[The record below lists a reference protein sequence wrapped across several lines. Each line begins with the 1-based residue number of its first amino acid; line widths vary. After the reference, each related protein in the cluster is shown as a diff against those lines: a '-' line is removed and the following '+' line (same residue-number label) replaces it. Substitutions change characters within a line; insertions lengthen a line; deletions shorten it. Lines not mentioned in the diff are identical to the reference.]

1 MKRKWHFFGM
11 PVIPFLLLLVLSIS
25 MVLFNHHRVMT
36 AMRNDV
42 EKSRLR
48 LTGNVANGIGTLLE
62 QVSMNATGLAL
73 QLDKAV
79 SFKSQ
84 SLAMYNNTIEQ
95 LVNMQVNNESM
106 LNPIIS
112 RGYVFLFD
120 ENRAFNTGS
129 TVYKGDEFYEKYLRI
144 SNGTYEEFRSYYTQ
158 NYFGGDLIPDVEIG
172 YLDEIH
178 QGWLVAQSV
187 PADPGK
193 KARGVILF
201 LVNTYDLQQR
211 LMAGVADDESL
222 CMLADESGAIYLAQ
236 GDRGLWTKERASSLL
251 EQLPEHPQGSFHL
264 RTANG
269 EEHLVTAAENNN
281 NLFIIAQPVKNAERQ
296 LTYYNLSV
304 LLTCFSILL
313 IAAAAVARSTHRSV
327 QSAQTAMDS
336 ILPENQPE
344 NAANIFE
351 YMRKAILS
359 AQEKEAL
366 LSAHANQQQELLRTI
381 FLKRLL
387 RGEFLLES
395 DLLREQHLAGFSLN
409 GTYYVVLI
417 IHFWQPDALS
427 AESCLEIE
435 RILTAEFGRENI
447 RIAKMPADDLVCLLV
462 SEEPDLRESIEPAA
476 ETFSAHWNVTC
487 FVGSTVTQCIDIP
500 RSYREAYMMIRMYS
514 EGSGAVIWYC
524 DLFQDDAMYNFE
536 YSQYVETKLRNTITV
551 GNAHDA
557 EQILDDLYQNNVK
570 NGARS
575 AHVLRF
581 FAYDLYRMIN
591 HIGGSAEDGKE
602 KNAYRLHLQE
612 MMDSVIDHP
621 QNFDNFFAEIKQ
633 FCLKMCRQNHQRQQ
647 KSRNEVITQVQEY
660 INSAFSN
667 PLLSVGSIA
676 EQFKLSDKYLSQLFR
691 EQTGET
697 ISSYIESK
705 RLGHA
710 CKLLDSTS
718 MTVNEVALAA
728 GYALTHAFRVA
739 FKKKTGITPLQ
750 WKNRTDKPTV

>member
-1 MKRKWHFFGM
+1 M
-11 PVIPFLLLLVLSIS
+11 
-25 MVLFNHHRVMT
+25 
-36 AMRNDV
+36 
-42 EKSRLR
+42 
-48 LTGNVANGIGTLLE
+48 
-62 QVSMNATGLAL
+62 
-73 QLDKAV
+73 
-79 SFKSQ
+79 
-84 SLAMYNNTIEQ
+84 
-95 LVNMQVNNESM
+95 
-106 LNPIIS
+106 
-112 RGYVFLFD
+112 
-120 ENRAFNTGS
+120 
-129 TVYKGDEFYEKYLRI
+129 
-144 SNGTYEEFRSYYTQ
+144 
-158 NYFGGDLIPDVEIG
+158 
-172 YLDEIH
+172 
-178 QGWLVAQSV
+178 
-187 PADPGK
+187 
-193 KARGVILF
+193 
-201 LVNTYDLQQR
+201 
-211 LMAGVADDESL
+211 
-222 CMLADESGAIYLAQ
+222 
-236 GDRGLWTKERASSLL
+236 
-251 EQLPEHPQGSFHL
+251 
-264 RTANG
+264 
-269 EEHLVTAAENNN
+269 
-281 NLFIIAQPVKNAERQ
+281 
-296 LTYYNLSV
+296 
-304 LLTCFSILL
+304 
-313 IAAAAVARSTHRSV
+313 
-327 QSAQTAMDS
+327 
-336 ILPENQPE
+336 
-344 NAANIFE
+344 
-351 YMRKAILS
+351 
-359 AQEKEAL
+359 
-366 LSAHANQQQELLRTI
+366 
-381 FLKRLL
+381 
-387 RGEFLLES
+387 
-395 DLLREQHLAGFSLN
+395 
-409 GTYYVVLI
+409 
-417 IHFWQPDALS
+417 
-427 AESCLEIE
+427 
-435 RILTAEFGRENI
+435 TAEFGRENI

-728 GYALTHAFRVA
+728 GYALTHTFRVA